1 MMRQIAI
8 TGVLAGA
15 LLTGPLP
22 VFASDDSHD
31 LGLVTWMGRLQYYT
45 HKLGLSL
52 DAGNQALVGYYTHE
66 VEEVIEAIED
76 IESEN
81 DIPIGSLVKKILVPA
96 FETFEAS
103 FETSLDSGDRK
114 RLNADYDGLIAACNQ
129 CHDTA
134 QRPYLVIQRNH
145 DNPYLQRFEPI
156 DAASHSS
163 ASTPAT
169 SE

>member
-15 LLTGPLP
+15 LLIGPVP
-22 VFASDDSHD
+22 AFAGEDSHD

-52 DAGNQALVGYYTHE
+52 DAGNQALIGYYTHE
-66 VEEVIEAIED
+66 VEEVIEAIEE

-96 FETFEAS
+96 FESFEAS
-103 FETSLDSGDRK
+103 FETSFDSDDRQ

-145 DNPYLQRFEPI
+145 DNPYMQRFAPL
-156 DAASHSS
+156 DAA
-163 ASTPAT
+163 ALPAEVPPAK

>member
-15 LLTGPLP
+15 LLTGPMP
-22 VFASDDSHD
+22 VFAGDDSHD

-103 FETSLDSGDRK
+103 FETAFDSGDRQ
-114 RLNADYDGLIAACNQ
+114 RLNADYDSLIAACNQ

-134 QRPYLVIQRNH
+134 QRPYLVVQRSH
-145 DNPYLQRFEPI
+145 DNPYLQRFEPVE
-156 DAASHSS
+156 AASLPS
-163 ASTPAT
+163 APTPAM